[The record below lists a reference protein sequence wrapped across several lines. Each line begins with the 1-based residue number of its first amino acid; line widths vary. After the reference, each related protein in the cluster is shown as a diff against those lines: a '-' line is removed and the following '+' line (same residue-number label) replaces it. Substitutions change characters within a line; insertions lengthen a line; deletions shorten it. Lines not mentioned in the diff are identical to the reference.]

1 MRRISWR
8 LTRRSNLM
16 PGERR
21 AMREGRQ
28 PTEDDIYC
36 PFDEKDVDFTP
47 KADFNPGTYY
57 QSQGYPAK
65 DGEYVQDVDLDPFAA
80 PEEEIKPE
88 VIIRVATIKDGRNM
102 YLIKLIIAILLLV
115 PSVSIAIYTAY
126 YNISEDFFF
135 ASAATTTGI
144 ITNRELKNDN
154 ERFGFSF
161 KYVIEYKYV
170 VDKEFEFTG
179 TDQIT
184 EEYAVKNNFILSSLT
199 TDSEPEITVYYDP
212 NDYSHSK
219 LVHTSKS
226 VNAIFILM
234 IIGGASL
241 LIVALAEIFM
251 LKNGFYCVEQNCGK
265 EVLRRNENVTISWR

>member
-1 MRRISWR
+1 MAGLNIPGVTDQYNTNDTVEKLMKIERVP
-8 LTRRSNLM
+8 LTREQNQL
-16 PGERR
+16 ETLK
-21 AMREGRQ
+21 
-28 PTEDDIYC
+28 TEKNAWRDINSKLTSLRDNTKTLYSFEN
-36 PFDEKDVDFTP
+36 PF
-47 KADFNPGTYY
+47 N
-57 QSQGYPAK
+57 S
-65 DGEYVQDVDLDPFAA
+65 
-80 PEEEIKPE
+80 
-88 VIIRVATIKDGRNM
+88 
-102 YLIKLIIAILLLV
+102 KLT
-115 PSVSIAIYTAY
+115 SS
-126 YNISEDFFF
+126 
-135 ASAATTTGI
+135 
-144 ITNRELKNDN
+144 
-154 ERFGFSF
+154 
-161 KYVIEYKYV
+161 
-170 VDKEFEFTG
+170 
-179 TDQIT
+179 T